1 MYPGSGFRTGEGV
14 IIRIASGRHE
24 GLQWILD
31 KSAGPAGF
39 DGAVRTARRPDN
51 YFIFSIDGQSSGAA
65 IYFGSKV
72 RIRHTRPSAL
82 GPWLLAAGNSNDIV
96 AMNDGK
102 TAWEGLFTVDYLPGE
117 APTSRGIRG
126 GPRRIDYGTPFRL
139 RIAQCSCWIGW
150 DARGVELAPAFN
162 GGDMAAFM
170 VEPPPT
176 PPVTPP
182 QPSAPPPAP
191 APQPAPAPKRI
202 AIPPT
207 FRVQTTGSAIII
219 YATNSG
225 NVPYA
230 CSLSY
235 TYAHDSFGETKTGTV
250 NSTFVVPG
258 QTKDQITDRLTT
270 TMVNVRPTSPI
281 VPQCNAR

>member
-1 MYPGSGFRTGEGV
+1 
-14 IIRIASGRHE
+14 
-24 GLQWILD
+24 
-31 KSAGPAGF
+31 
-39 DGAVRTARRPDN
+39 
-51 YFIFSIDGQSSGAA
+51 
-65 IYFGSKV
+65 
-72 RIRHTRPSAL
+72 
-82 GPWLLAAGNSNDIV
+82 
-96 AMNDGK
+96 
-102 TAWEGLFTVDYLPGE
+102 
-117 APTSRGIRG
+117 
-126 GPRRIDYGTPFRL
+126 
-139 RIAQCSCWIGW
+139 
-150 DARGVELAPAFN
+150 
-162 GGDMAAFM
+162 MAAFM